1 MEVIPIQKEHA
12 EAAGHAL
19 ARAFMDDPVNGY
31 VLPDAKRREKL
42 LHYAFPRW
50 VWGTARRG
58 HAYTTSDFAGAA
70 LWRSPELSVW
80 IWVWDQFVAGL
91 WQAPFKLYP
100 AELLRLRRVHGEA
113 MHRMRASITS
123 PHWVLD
129 VLGVSPESQGQGVSR
144 RLVTPALA
152 KADAQNLPCYLI
164 TNKSSNIPIYNR
176 FEFTVFREGLMAGT
190 DLMFYEM
197 RRPALSDRTGKDT
210 HHP

>member
-1 MEVIPIQKEHA
+1 MEVIPILKEHA

-19 ARAFMDDPVNGY
+19 ARAFMDDPVDSY
-31 VLPDAKRREKL
+31 ILPDPARREKL

-91 WQAPFKLYP
+91 WQAPFLLYP
-100 AELLRLRRVHGEA
+100 KELLRLRQVHTEA
-113 MHRMRASITS
+113 MNRMRASITS

-129 VLGVSPESQGQGVSR
+129 VLGVSPDRQGEGISR
-144 RLVTPALA
+144 KLLEPALA
-152 KADAQNLPCYLI
+152 RADAERLPCYLI
-164 TNKSSNIPIYNR
+164 TNKEKNIAIYGR
-176 FEFTVFREGLMAGT
+176 FGFQVIKKGLMSGT
-190 DLMFYEM
+190 EVMFYEL
-197 RRPALSDRTGKDT
+197 RRPALLNK
-210 HHP
+210 